1 MLTTI
6 IIIIVLFFIFVITYL
21 VSNYLLTRSTQIS
34 ASMTFDEPS
43 QLSLQSCIWGF
54 FDCLLA
60 VSHVAHLYKRHFG
73 LRSLVTLS
81 RGGKYGYCHM
91 LNDSVL
97 FVVKLKKKHCSW
109 CFQQS
114 TSRQNICI
122 YITFL
127 TLNHSKSPCQ
137 FLGQPWSQHL
147 VVKIRIY
154 FIYLLFI

>member
-73 LRSLVTLS
+73 LRSWVTLS

-97 FVVKLKKKHCSW
+97 FVVKLKKK
-109 CFQQS
+109 
-114 TSRQNICI
+114 NIALVV
-122 YITFL
+122 Y
-127 TLNHSKSPCQ
+127 NKV
-137 FLGQPWSQHL
+137 L
-147 VVKIRIY
+147 VVKIYVYTLPFWPWTIANHLAS
-154 FIYLLFI
+154 F